1 MILLYPPGHFRMRRE
16 TISILCLSMLS
27 RCASFPLTS
36 FINGHSVVLSRPL
49 QRHVNVSFLSPSN
62 ENGAEKPFKRP
73 WAYSTHQQSST
84 TGGPRRCFSTD
95 IWIVPNS
102 ITIPE
107 DRIDLSFVRSSG
119 AGGQNVNKLST
130 KVELRFQMDEASW
143 IPEEV
148 RNRIREQQPNR
159 INKEGYFSLS
169 SQEHRTQI
177 GNRKDAME
185 KLKEIILAAW
195 PRPKVRKIRTGV
207 SKITKERNMENKRI
221 ISEKKSN
228 RKGVDF

>member
-1 MILLYPPGHFRMRRE
+1 
-16 TISILCLSMLS
+16 MLS
-27 RCASFPLTS
+27 RCAAFPLKGVTS
-36 FINGHSVVLSRPL
+36 GQSVVLSRPL
-49 QRHVNVSFLSPSN
+49 KRVPTWTVLQQRHCHVSFFLSPSN
-62 ENGAEKPFKRP
+62 ENNSADKSIKPP
-73 WAYSTHQQSST
+73 WAFSTHQQSST
-84 TGGPRRCFSTD
+84 TDGPRRRFSTD
-95 IWIVPNS
+95 IWNVPNS

-107 DRIDLSFVRSSG
+107 DRIELSFVRSSG

-143 IPEEV
+143 IPKEV
-148 RNRIREQQPNR
+148 RDRIREQHPNR
-159 INKEGYFSLS
+159 INKEGSFSLS

-177 GNRKDAME
+177 GNRKDAVE
-185 KLKEIILAAW
+185 KLKGIILTAW